1 MAPSLIF
8 PLEVEFNLSFA
19 HSLLNFIFMEKIFIQ
34 NYSERVAGMQRE

>member
-19 HSLLNFIFMEKIFIQ
+19 HSLHFLFMEQIFIQ